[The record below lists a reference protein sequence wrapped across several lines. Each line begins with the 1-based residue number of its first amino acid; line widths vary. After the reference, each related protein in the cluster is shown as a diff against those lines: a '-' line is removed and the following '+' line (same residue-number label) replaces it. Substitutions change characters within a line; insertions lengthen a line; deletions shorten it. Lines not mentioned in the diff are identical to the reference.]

1 MDTEKLTDRISGWIK
16 KKVKEAGS
24 KGVVLGLSG
33 GIDSAVVAVLC
44 KRAFPDNTL
53 CINLPCYSNP
63 EDQEHAKLVADK
75 FALQYKVIVLDSL
88 YDGLLKLL
96 SADTVNPALNRLSKS
111 NLKVRLRMVTLYY
124 HANRLNYLVV
134 GSSNRSELAV
144 GYFTKWGDGGVDMM
158 PIGNL
163 VKQEVIELAKYL
175 GIPKPIIDKP
185 PSAGLWPGQTDES
198 EMGFTYDALDR
209 YLLTGK
215 AGAKVKKTIELLHT
229 RSEHKRKLPPKP
241 PRWKLQK
248 QNTENPAYFR

>member
-1 MDTEKLTDRISGWIK
+1 MDTEKLAGRISDWIK

-44 KRAFPDNTL
+44 KRAFTESTL
-53 CINLPCYSNP
+53 CINLPCHSNP
-63 EDQEHAKLVADK
+63 EDQKHAKLVADK
-75 FALQYKVIVLDSL
+75 FAIPYKVVNLDKIFVSFL
-88 YDGLLKLL
+88 DMLP
-96 SADTVNPALNRLSKS
+96 SDVVSPAIDRMSKS

-134 GSSNRSELAV
+134 GSSNRSELSV

-158 PIGNL
+158 PIGSL

-198 EMGFTYDALDR
+198 EMGITYEVLDR

-215 AGAKVKKTIELLHT
+215 AGANIKKAIETLHN
-229 RSEHKRKLPPKP
+229 RSEHKRKLPPLP
-241 PRWKLQK
+241 PRWK
-248 QNTENPAYFR
+248 